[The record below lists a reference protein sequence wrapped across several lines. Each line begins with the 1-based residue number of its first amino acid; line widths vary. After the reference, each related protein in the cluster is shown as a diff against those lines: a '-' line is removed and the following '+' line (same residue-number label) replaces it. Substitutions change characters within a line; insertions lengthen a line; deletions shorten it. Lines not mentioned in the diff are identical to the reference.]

1 MRGGISISIFAK
13 YPDIMS
19 INDLRSA
26 LGIGR
31 TKAYELVKSGE
42 IRSIRVGKSIRI
54 PKISLLDYVKQSS
67 YNVSEAD
74 KRPYREGGIE

>member
-1 MRGGISISIFAK
+1 MFNN

-42 IRSIRVGKSIRI
+42 IRSIKVGKAIRI
-54 PKISLLDYVKQSS
+54 PKISLLDYVKGSS
-67 YNVSEAD
+67 YNMPEAD
-74 KRPYREGGIE
+74 RCPYLEGGIQK